1 MYNRNY
7 QMSDSQTRSFMQKVY
22 GWMAAGL
29 SITALIAYMVASSP
43 KAISVVATMP
53 AMIVLVLLQLGLV
66 FYLSM
71 ALQRL
76 SASAAMGIFIAYA
89 ALTGV
94 TMSTIFLAFTGASI
108 ALTFAVTAGMFTAMA
123 LYGYFTDSD
132 LSSLGSFL
140 MMGLVGL
147 IIANVVNMFVQSA
160 NFDLVTA
167 AFGVMI
173 FTLFT
178 AYDTQMIK
186 RLGGEMIGDGEE
198 VSKVA
203 VIGSLKLYLD
213 FINLFIYLLRFF
225 GQRRND

>member
-1 MYNRNY
+1 
-7 QMSDSQTRSFMQKVY
+7 
-22 GWMAAGL
+22 MAAGL
-29 SITALIAYMVASSP
+29 GITALIAYMVASSP
-43 KAISVVATMP
+43 TAVAIVKTMP
-53 AMIVLVLLQLGLV
+53 AMIVLFLAQLGLV

-94 TMSTIFLAFTGASI
+94 MMSSIFLIFTGASI
-108 ALTFAVTAGMFTAMA
+108 ALTFAITAGMFTAMA
-123 LYGYFTDSD
+123 LYGYFTNSD

-147 IIANVVNMFVQSA
+147 IIANLVNMFVHSA

-186 RLGGEMIGDGEE
+186 RLGDQMIYQGED

-203 VIGSLKLYLD
+203 IIGSLKLYLD